1 MQRKSSPVSTPVNKK
16 RKQHSGGYPPATEKQ
31 KQAIALGRVNGKSH
45 REIAEEVG
53 LRPQTIRVLTTR
65 DPRTM
70 TLIQQLREGSTRY
83 FAKMWLKAIKSLDKD
98 LGAKDFRERHSSRG
112 QLLHFLTVG
121 DPNKLQ
127 IQAPNANDDG
137 DITLEEL
144 AMLMREDNTYKA
156 G

>member
-1 MQRKSSPVSTPVNKK
+1 MQRKSSPESTPVNKK
-16 RKQHSGGYPPATEKQ
+16 RAGSPKATEKQ
-31 KQAIALGRVNGKSH
+31 KQTIALGRVNGKSH
-45 REIAEEVG
+45 REIAAEVG

-144 AMLMREDNTYKA
+144 AILMREDNTYKA